1 MFGFSTLMIHTKL
14 LDKNNENN
22 NLIFSE
28 NLYKGACV
36 KIKNSNKTFQ
46 VIGLN
51 RGKEICWVREWPF
64 ACNSKKTFAL
74 EISQITLQIFCSN
87 NSSEKNKQLW
97 NIKKSCFINIY
108 YFNFFFTEFLRLKK
122 NI

>member
-1 MFGFSTLMIHTKL
+1 MFGFSTLMIHSEL
-14 LDKNNENN
+14 LDNKNGKN

-28 NLYKGACV
+28 ELYKGACV

-51 RGKEICWVREWPF
+51 ICKKICWVREWPF
-64 ACNSKKTFAL
+64 ACDSEKTFAL

-87 NSSEKNKQLW
+87 KSSE
-97 NIKKSCFINIY
+97 
-108 YFNFFFTEFLRLKK
+108 
-122 NI
+122 

>member
-1 MFGFSTLMIHTKL
+1 MFLVLVPLMIYSKL
-14 LDKNNENN
+14 LLNKNQKNN
-22 NLIFSE
+22 LSCFE

-51 RGKEICWVREWPF
+51 IGKKICWVREWPF
-64 ACNSKKTFAL
+64 ACDSKKTFAL

-87 NSSEKNKQLW
+87 KSSE
-97 NIKKSCFINIY
+97 
-108 YFNFFFTEFLRLKK
+108 
-122 NI
+122 

>member
-1 MFGFSTLMIHTKL
+1 MIHSKL
-14 LDKNNENN
+14 LDNKNEKN
-22 NLIFSE
+22 NLICFQ

-64 ACNSKKTFAL
+64 AYDSKKTFAL
-74 EISQITLQIFCSN
+74 ELSQITLQIFCS
-87 NSSEKNKQLW
+87 KQF
-97 NIKKSCFINIY
+97 S
-108 YFNFFFTEFLRLKK
+108 
-122 NI
+122 

>member
-1 MFGFSTLMIHTKL
+1 MFGFKTLMIQSKL
-14 LDKNNENN
+14 LDSENDN
-22 NLIFSE
+22 NLISSE

-51 RGKEICWVREWPF
+51 IGKEICWVREWPF

-74 EISQITLQIFCSN
+74 KIIQITVQIFCAN
-87 NSSEKNKQLW
+87 NSSEKLSNYE
-97 NIKKSCFINIY
+97 I
-108 YFNFFFTEFLRLKK
+108 
-122 NI
+122 